1 MQTATVY
8 SDISFRLQ
16 GTVGILSLIHILLL
30 HKQEIRKI
38 QSTLMEKGLT
48 LIPLKLYFKDSLVKM
63 ELGVARGK
71 KLYDKRASE
80 GERDAKRAADRAI
93 KERTRA

>member
-48 LIPLKLYFKDSLVKM
+48 LIPLKLYLDV
-63 ELGVARGK
+63 
-71 KLYDKRASE
+71 YKRQIISSFAFFH
-80 GERDAKRAADRAI
+80 RILLK
-93 KERTRA
+93 